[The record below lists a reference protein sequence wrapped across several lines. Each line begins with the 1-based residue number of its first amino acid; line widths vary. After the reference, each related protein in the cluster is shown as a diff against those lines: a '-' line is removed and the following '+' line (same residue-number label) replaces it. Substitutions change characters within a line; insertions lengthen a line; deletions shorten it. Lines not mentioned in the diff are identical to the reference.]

1 MGKSNL
7 FRHKLKSIKVALTL
21 SVFLVGLFDFVSATF
36 DCKQKALPLHSYRKR
51 LVFNIGGYD
60 F

>member
-21 SVFLVGLFDFVSATF
+21 SVFLVGLFDSVSATF
-36 DCKQKALPLHSYRKR
+36 DCKQKALPLS
-51 LVFNIGGYD
+51 
-60 F
+60 